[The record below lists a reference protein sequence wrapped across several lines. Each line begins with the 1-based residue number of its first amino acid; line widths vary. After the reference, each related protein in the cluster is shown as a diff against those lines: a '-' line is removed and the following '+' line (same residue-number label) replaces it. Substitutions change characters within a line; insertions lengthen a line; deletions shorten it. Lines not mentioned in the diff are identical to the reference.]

1 MYESKAIEELRARLP
16 VLSPLCPE
24 LYRALRMLED
34 CVRAGQK
41 ILLCGNGGSA
51 ADADHIAGELMKSFA
66 YRRPLGPELQARF
79 TSEFPTAAPGL
90 IAALETPIPA
100 IALAGQVAT
109 QTAFSNDVD
118 YRYAFAQQV
127 LGLGA
132 TGDVLI
138 ALSTSGNSLN
148 ILHACMVA
156 RVRGLEVIGLTGASG
171 GKLRELCNVTLCA
184 PATETHLVQE
194 LHLPL
199 YHALCLALEERLFGQ
214 HGRRT

>member
-1 MYESKAIEELRARLP
+1 MHESSAIEELRARLP
-16 VLSPLCPE
+16 ALSHLSTE
-24 LYRALRMLED
+24 LHRALRLLED
-34 CVRAGQK
+34 CVRAGHK

-66 YRRPLGPELQARF
+66 YRRPLAPELQARLL
-79 TSEFPTAAPGL
+79 SEFPSAAPGL
-90 IAALETPIPA
+90 IGALETPIPA
-100 IALAGQVAT
+100 IALAGQVAV

-132 TGDVLI
+132 PGDLLVAI
-138 ALSTSGNSLN
+138 STSGNSPN
-148 ILHACMVA
+148 IVNACCIA
-156 RVRGLEVIGLTGASG
+156 RVRGMSVIGLTGASG
-171 GKLRELCNVTLCA
+171 GRLRELCDVALCA

-194 LHLPL
+194 LHLPI

-214 HGRRT
+214 HGKRA